1 MNLSSIIAIYA
12 LFWIL
17 SAFLVMPFG
26 VKSHEELGVEKIP
39 GQDDGAPANFNPKKI
54 LLYTTALSAVLF
66 ALYYVNYVFGW
77 IDRHSLDW
85 ALQGN

>member
-1 MNLSSIIAIYA
+1 MNWSSIIAIYT

-39 GQDDGAPANFNPKKI
+39 GQDDGAPANFNPRKI
-54 LLYTTALSAVLF
+54 LLYTTLLSAVLF
-66 ALYYVNYVFGW
+66 ALYYVNYIFGW
-77 IDRHSLDW
+77 IDRYSLDW
-85 ALQGN
+85 LLQGN

>member
-1 MNLSSIIAIYA
+1 MNWSSIIAIYT

-39 GQDDGAPANFNPKKI
+39 GQDDGAPANFNPRKI
-54 LLYTTALSAVLF
+54 LLYTTLLSAVLF

-85 ALQGN
+85 LLQGN